1 MSNPTPY
8 SARAE
13 SHWRDFLPADYQQI
27 PPQDRQAFF
36 GRLGAEIQERITRRA
51 QDLIDQSEP
60 DEPIGYQERL
70 ALMSTLRYE
79 AEQQILG
86 EMLPAP
92 LEEPAGS

>member
-8 SARAE
+8 SILAE

-70 ALMSTLRYE
+70 ALMSTLRHE
-79 AEQQILG
+79 AEQQVLG

-92 LEEPAGS
+92 QEEPAGS

>member
-8 SARAE
+8 STRAE

-27 PPQDRQAFF
+27 PPQERAAFF
-36 GRLGAEIQERITRRA
+36 ARLGAEIQERITRRA

-60 DEPIGYQERL
+60 DEAIGYQERL

-79 AEQQILG
+79 AEQQVLG